1 MSLYKAY
8 IANDQAKHK
17 KQVSVVWDDNDPN
30 RFITAPFPIDE
41 QATEDDLAAALGRA
55 GYRVV
60 STDSDNLGRGWAMV
74 ARSSSQH
81 SFYDPVSAGWYA
93 YLTDEQKD
101 EIRRLYPD
109 AAVPGVSS

>member
-1 MSLYKAY
+1 MAL
-8 IANDQAKHK
+8 IDLAN
-17 KQVSVVWDDNDPN
+17 PT
-30 RFITAPFPIDE
+30 RFLALARWAAPLCL
-41 QATEDDLAAALGRA
+41 ALAAALGRA

-93 YLTDEQKD
+93 
-101 EIRRLYPD
+101 
-109 AAVPGVSS
+109 

>member
-8 IANDQAKHK
+8 IANDQATHK
-17 KQVSVVWDDNDPN
+17 KQVSVVWDDNDAN
-30 RFITAPFPIDE
+30 RFITSPFPIDE
-41 QATEDDLAAALGRA
+41 QATEDDLAEALGRA

-74 ARSSSQH
+74 ARSSAQH
-81 SFYDPVSAGWYA
+81 SFYDPVSESWYA
-93 YLTDEQKD
+93 HLSDEQKK
-101 EIRRLYPD
+101 EIRRRYPD